1 MEIVNPRPCYTR
13 TMTEA
18 LVPVTPS
25 SPLDIADA
33 VLPHFDGNSEKKRKY
48 LSYRLCGYGRNEAC
62 KYASVHPRTINNWC
76 LEDESFARIEKEN
89 LLELRK
95 GFSKHI
101 VLFEFTRN
109 FRMTIDNDFE
119 VIEKVHEHGIDALSK
134 DERDYFIK
142 ARAMYT
148 PQQFAVLEDLFTG
161 KSEAKDFDWEMLVRG
176 KGEFPPTVSKTFG

>member
-1 MEIVNPRPCYTR
+1 
-13 TMTEA
+13 MTEA
-18 LVPVTPS
+18 LATINTN

-48 LSYRLCGYGRNEAC
+48 LSYRLCGFGRNEAC
-62 KYASVHPRTINNWC
+62 KYTSVHPRTINNWC
-76 LEDESFARIEKEN
+76 QEDESFARIEKEN

-109 FRMTIDNDFE
+109 FRLTIDNDFE
-119 VIEKVHEHGIDALSK
+119 LIEKVKVGGVDSLTKE
-134 DERDYFIK
+134 EREYFIK
-142 ARAMYT
+142 ARTMYT

-161 KSEAKDFDWEMLVRG
+161 KGEVKDFDWEMLVRG
-176 KGEFPPTVSKTFG
+176 KGDFPSSTQKIFAE